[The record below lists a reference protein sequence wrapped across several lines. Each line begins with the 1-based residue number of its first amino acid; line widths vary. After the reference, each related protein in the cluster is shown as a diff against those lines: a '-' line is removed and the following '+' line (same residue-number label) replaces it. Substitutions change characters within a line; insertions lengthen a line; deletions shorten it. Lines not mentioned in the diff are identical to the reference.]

1 MKKYDIILFDLDGTL
16 TDPGEGIT
24 NSVAYALKK
33 YGIEVENKKDL
44 LKFIGPPLYDSFRM
58 YYGFSEEKSR
68 EAIAFYR
75 EYYSVKGIYE
85 CKLYD
90 GIPELLKSLRD
101 AGKTV
106 ILATSKPDFFAEMV
120 LEHYGIL
127 KYFDF
132 VGGASADEKTRGT
145 KEAVIAYI
153 FEELNIQKREN
164 VVMVGDRHYDVNG
177 AKEFSIDSIGVLFG
191 FGDREELETA
201 GATYIAADI
210 DEIKKILL

>member
-24 NSVAYALKK
+24 NSVAYALEK

-90 GIPELLKSLRD
+90 GIPELLMSLKN

-106 ILATSKPDFFAEMV
+106 ILATSKPDFFAEKV
-120 LEHYGIL
+120 LEHYGII

-153 FEELNIQKREN
+153 FEEMKIQKREN
-164 VVMVGDRHYDVNG
+164 VVMIGDRHYDVNG

-191 FGDREELETA
+191 FGDREELEAA